1 MLKECKIIREKMCK
15 INRQSLG
22 YDTEQVFD
30 KNIIFKFFLGGGC
43 IFLNALIYNTNSNCI
58 RRYNSV
64 STGVLQFVISSFYI

>member
-43 IFLNALIYNTNSNCI
+43 IFLNALIYNNNNYI
-58 RRYNSV
+58 KLKDYNE
-64 STGVLQFVISSFYI
+64 